1 MPFSHNGLK
10 TTTGI
15 CRYTAVDVPRVN
27 KYTLSYRFL
36 NGNVHGCVFAKNR
49 PVSLNWS
56 DYTPFLITIPVNTTR
71 GHNMELLVPQ
81 LSVNAHMYSL
91 FPSTVRIWNQL
102 ASNRLSAYLKWHT
115 NCCSRIHHVNK
126 KVVLPE
132 QQISFGRYMYSIH
145 DNWVS
150 EG

>member
-15 CRYTAVDVPRVN
+15 YQVFSQVN

-56 DYTPFLITIPVNTTR
+56 DYTR
-71 GHNMELLVPQ
+71 GKELRAL
-81 LSVNAHMYSL
+81 MGL
-91 FPSTVRIWNQL
+91 FWPHYE
-102 ASNRLSAYLKWHT
+102 A
-115 NCCSRIHHVNK
+115 K
-126 KVVLPE
+126 K
-132 QQISFGRYMYSIH
+132 
-145 DNWVS
+145 
-150 EG
+150 